1 MTAAQLQAHA
11 QPDAHAQ
18 LQPLSPPH
26 AGRVALLALTP
37 EARSALGGS
46 EVVITAFPFRV
57 GRESR
62 RTHWAGARMVSESRT
77 PGAKPNNDLYL
88 PDGEE
93 PLNVSREHFQIER
106 GGAGFALVDR
116 KSTCGTLV
124 EGVLVGGETQGGTVP
139 LRDGDVIIAGTSR
152 SPFTF
157 KFRVG

>member
-1 MTAAQLQAHA
+1 MTAAQLQA

-18 LQPLSPPH
+18 PQPLSPPH
-26 AGRVALLALTP
+26 GGRVALVALTP

-46 EVVITAFPFRV
+46 KVVIPAFPFRV

-62 RTHWAGARMVSESRT
+62 GSHWAGARMVSERRK
-77 PGAKPNNDLYL
+77 PGASPSNDLYL

-106 GGAGFALVDR
+106 DGAGFALVDR

-124 EGVLVGGETQGGTVP
+124 EGALVGGETQGGSIP

>member
-1 MTAAQLQAHA
+1 MTAAQLQAQA
-11 QPDAHAQ
+11 QPDAHA
-18 LQPLSPPH
+18 QPLSPPH
-26 AGRVALLALTP
+26 AGRVALVALTP

-46 EVVITAFPFRV
+46 EVVITVFPFRV

-62 RTHWAGARMVSESRT
+62 GSHWAGARMVSERRN
-77 PGAKPNNDLYL
+77 PGASPSNDLYL

-106 GGAGFALVDR
+106 DGAGFALVDR

-124 EGVLVGGETQGGTVP
+124 EGALVGGETQGGSIP
-139 LRDGDVIIAGTSR
+139 LRDRDVIIAGTSR

>member
-1 MTAAQLQAHA
+1 MTAAQLQA

-18 LQPLSPPH
+18 PLSPPQ
-26 AGRVALLALTP
+26 AGRVALVALTP

-62 RTHWAGARMVSESRT
+62 RTHWAGARMVSERRT

-106 GGAGFALVDR
+106 DGAGFALVDR

-124 EGVLVGGETQGGTVP
+124 EGALVGGETQGASIP